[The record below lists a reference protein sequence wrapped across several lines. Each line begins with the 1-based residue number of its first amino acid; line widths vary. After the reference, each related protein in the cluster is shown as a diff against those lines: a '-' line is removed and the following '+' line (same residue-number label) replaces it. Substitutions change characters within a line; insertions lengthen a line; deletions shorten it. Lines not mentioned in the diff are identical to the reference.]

1 MKATTKEVIE
11 VKVGR
16 YQMTL
21 DEDKMSLLNNAC
33 NHLEN
38 EYRQL
43 QELTDWLI
51 DLCYTGDIPD
61 NECIKYVKYL
71 KNIRGAFDYFKSLG
85 VTSTSQ
91 E

>member
-21 DEDKMSLLNNAC
+21 DC

-85 VTSTSQ
+85 VTSTSS